1 MKTKIITIKYSS
13 NKNKNTITSN
23 NESRDNYKYHE
34 IKEMK
39 NNSSS
44 MQTNAAHQRRGNITE
59 SINKETKEKNTGNQI
74 STIEAKTKTSHLN
87 SQILSTNI
95 TLQKSMEKKL
105 DQKSHTINNKTS
117 TTRNS
122 KTIKENNGSDNKKCQ
137 NPKQDKNTI
146 HSTLSKKDPVHTR
159 VGDEVYIYY
168 PGSEGYYVD
177 RWYSDGTCHET
188 YYYDGGSIGM
198 A

>member
-1 MKTKIITIKYSS
+1 MKTKINTIKYSS
-13 NKNKNTITSN
+13 NKKQNTITSN
-23 NESRDNYKYHE
+23 NEPRDNYKYHE

-44 MQTNAAHQRRGNITE
+44 MQTNVVHQRRGNITE
-59 SINKETKEKNTGNQI
+59 SINKDTKEKNTGNQI

-87 SQILSTNI
+87 SKIISTNI

-117 TTRNS
+117 TTLNS

-146 HSTLSKKDPVHTR
+146 HSTLSKKDPVHTT
-159 VGDEVYIYY
+159 VGDEVHIYY
-168 PGSEGYYVD
+168 PDSGGYYVD
-177 RWYSDGTCHET
+177 RWYDGTCHEI
-188 YYYDGGSIGM
+188 YYYNGESIGM

>member
-1 MKTKIITIKYSS
+1 
-13 NKNKNTITSN
+13 
-23 NESRDNYKYHE
+23 
-34 IKEMK
+34 MK
-39 NNSSS
+39 NNSSN
-44 MQTNAAHQRRGNITE
+44 MQTNVVHQRRGNITE

-122 KTIKENNGSDNKKCQ
+122 KTIKENNGSNNKKCQ

-177 RWYSDGTCHET
+177 RWYDGTCHET
-188 YYYDGGSIGM
+188 YYSDGGSIGM

>member
-13 NKNKNTITSN
+13 NKNKTPSPPTIK
-23 NESRDNYKYHE
+23 RDNYKYHE

-44 MQTNAAHQRRGNITE
+44 MQTNVVHQRRGNITE
-59 SINKETKEKNTGNQI
+59 SINKDTKEKNTGNQI

>member
-1 MKTKIITIKYSS
+1 MKTKINTIKYSS
-13 NKNKNTITSN
+13 NKKQNTITSN
-23 NESRDNYKYHE
+23 NEPRDNYKYHE

-44 MQTNAAHQRRGNITE
+44 MQTNVVHQRRGNITE
-59 SINKETKEKNTGNQI
+59 SINKDTKEKNTGNQI

-117 TTRNS
+117 TTLNS